1 MSLSRRRALGAALA
15 VAVGVAPVALLV
27 SSASAST
34 PRSMHA
40 HAHTHANG
48 SGTIT
53 LVGPQGKSHTRSGA
67 VSCRV
72 AHGRYVVRTVG
83 GRPGRGMRLRLVV
96 GRYAGPGTYTG
107 RVRITQTRGAR
118 FHGRILRDVPVTI
131 TSTGGSFK
139 YSKTLSGKH
148 NQALAGKTVSVSAS
162 WTCSA

>member
-1 MSLSRRRALGAALA
+1 MSLSRKRALGAALA
-15 VAVGVAPVALLV
+15 AAVGVAPVALLV

-34 PRSMHA
+34 PRSVHTHA
-40 HAHTHANG
+40 HANG

-72 AHGRYVVRTVG
+72 VHGRYVVRTVG
-83 GRPGRGMRLRLVV
+83 GRAGRGMRARLVI

-118 FHGRILRDVPVTI
+118 FHGRILRDVPVTV

-148 NQALAGKTVSVSAS
+148 NAALAGKTVSVSAS